1 MVKTLGHQLWLVT
14 PEMSQNFTKKMI
26 ESRVDLSGA
35 LYMMFK
41 IQFRHVALTTKVNM
55 FRDVNVQKETIF
67 TKLLKKV
74 RAKLKQC
81 K

>member
-1 MVKTLGHQLWLVT
+1 
-14 PEMSQNFTKKMI
+14 
-26 ESRVDLSGA
+26 
-35 LYMMFK
+35 MMFK
-41 IQFRHVALTTKVNM
+41 IQFIHVALTTKVNM
-55 FRDVNVQKETIF
+55 FSDINFQKETIF